1 MKSKTIKKI
10 LLYTLATCLLVV
22 VAIGVHIYYIYKPK
36 APTATSRI
44 MARIDIKQK
53 ITQDDANKITA
64 FLAHEKGIDH
74 ALVNPETGIVIFTFF
89 PIKTSGDQIAK
100 DFQSNFHYDAHR
112 IIPSD
117 DDLKNGCP
125 VAGATYA
132 YKIYKFISKII

>member
-1 MKSKTIKKI
+1 MKTKTIKKI
-10 LLYTLATCLLVV
+10 LLYTLAICLLAV
-22 VAIGVHIYYIYKPK
+22 VAVGVHIYYIYKPK
-36 APTATSRI
+36 APTASSRI

-53 ITQDDANKITA
+53 ITQTDADKITA

-74 ALVNPETGIVIFTFF
+74 VLVNPESSIVIFTFF
-89 PIKTSGDQIAK
+89 PIKTSGDQITK
-100 DFQSNFHYDAHR
+100 DFQSNFHYNAKR

-132 YKIYKFISKII
+132 FKIYKFISKII